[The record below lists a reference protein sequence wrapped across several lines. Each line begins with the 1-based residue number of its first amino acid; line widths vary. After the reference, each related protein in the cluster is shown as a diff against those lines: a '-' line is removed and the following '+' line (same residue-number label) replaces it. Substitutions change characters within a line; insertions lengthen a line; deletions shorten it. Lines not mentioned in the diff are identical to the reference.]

1 MEAGAS
7 SLQRWSDYVAATTND
22 LVWKYRPMRRL
33 RAVAL
38 LIETSNAYAR
48 GLLKGILAYIR
59 AHQSW
64 SLYIPEQERGAKP
77 PGWLRNW
84 KGDGVIARI
93 ETEEIGQTIS
103 RLKIP
108 CVDVSAARFVEGIP
122 WVETDDEV
130 IAKLAFEHLKE
141 RGFKNFAFCGEKVFK
156 WSQLR
161 RECFVATVN
170 AAGYQCSVHESNS
183 RFQKGYSWNREKQAM
198 MEWVRKLPR
207 PAGVVACYDIK
218 AQQLLDVCRELNVAV
233 PEEIAVIGV
242 DNDQLLCDL
251 SDPPLSSVIPDT
263 HQTGYLAAELLDRL
277 MMGKNVP
284 PKGHLI
290 KPLGIETR
298 KSTDVLAI
306 EDPHVATA
314 LRLIRERAFEGINV
328 QELMKTIPVSRRIL
342 ESRFKRLVGRTP
354 HQEILR
360 VRIQRVKQLLRE
372 TELKMSTIAERAG
385 FNHVEYM
392 SVVFK
397 RTVGVPPSVFRQK
410 H

>member
-1 MEAGAS
+1 
-7 SLQRWSDYVAATTND
+7 
-22 LVWKYRPMRRL
+22 MRRM

-48 GLLKGILAYIR
+48 GLLNGIRAYIR

-77 PGWLRNW
+77 PGWLKDW
-84 KGDGVIARI
+84 KGDGVVARI

-103 RLKIP
+103 RLNIP
-108 CVDVSAARFVEGIP
+108 CVDVSAAGYIPGIP
-122 WVETDDEV
+122 WVETDDEA

-141 RGFKNFAFCGEKVFK
+141 RGFKNFAFCGEEMFQ
-156 WSQLR
+156 WSRLR
-161 RECFVATVN
+161 RDHFVAAVTK
-170 AAGYQCSVHESNS
+170 AGFQCAVHESKT
-183 RFQKGYSWNREKQAM
+183 RFAKNYSWNREKQALM
-198 MEWVRKLPR
+198 AWVRNLAR

-233 PEEIAVIGV
+233 PEEIAVLGV

-251 SDPPLSSVIPDT
+251 SDPPLTSVIPDT

-277 MMGKNVP
+277 MSGKKVA
-284 PKGHLI
+284 PKGYLI

-306 EDPHVATA
+306 EDPHVAMA

-328 QELMKTIPVSRRIL
+328 QELMKSIPVSRRIL

-360 VRIQRVKQLLRE
+360 ERIRRVKQLLRE
-372 TELKMSTIAERAG
+372 TDLKMSTIAQRAG

-397 RTVGVPPSVFRQK
+397 RTVGIPPSVFRANR
-410 H
+410 